1 MRSTKNF
8 VLVAAL
14 TYPSMDFVKISI
26 MEMYNIIPAAKPSA
40 RHRMF
45 GFARHASLG
54 KNTTAVCVVLCCVF
68 IVC

>member
-1 MRSTKNF
+1 
-8 VLVAAL
+8 
-14 TYPSMDFVKISI
+14 MDFVKISI

-40 RHRMF
+40 KHRMF